1 MKKKIKIAV
10 GSDHAGFDT
19 KQYLL
24 RYLKLQNYLFK
35 DFGTFSKESA
45 DYPDYI
51 HPLAI
56 AIEKGEYTYGIVL
69 CGSGNGMNMTA
80 NKHQGIRSALCWN
93 TEIASLARK
102 HNDANICALPAR
114 FLKLDEAVKI
124 VDVFLNTGFEGGR
137 HLNRIEKIPIK

>member
-1 MKKKIKIAV
+1 MKKEIKIAV